1 MITQIS
7 ENKKLKSKLWDTQ
20 LKNEQLTEK
29 IQDAKRNET
38 EQKFY
43 LETKELIQR
52 LGESDVK
59 LNDYNKENI
68 DLKRNNNIL
77 KNIV

>member
-43 LETKELIQR
+43 LETKELIKR